1 MELIKG
7 FIKNYS
13 KIRDPIYGFIELP
26 DKFKPIID
34 HKLFQRLRRIG
45 QLPIEEMVYP
55 SSKHSRFEHS
65 LGTMYLAMMYAISI
79 IENYAGQ
86 LRIFFETNSHFK
98 HIEKTDEMKQQF
110 ILSAGLI
117 GLLHD
122 IGHAP
127 FSHTMEDALKNIFNY
142 NHEIIGME
150 IINII
155 DKDLDYKGWNAFQVT
170 KNVLNKKSEY
180 KTLDPVSKIL
190 RDMIDH
196 SLIDVDKG
204 DYLLRDSYHCG
215 VNYGE
220 YDFYRL
226 WNFAQLHKKDGDNY
240 QIVFNKKVATEVWKI
255 RFCRFSMFVNVYKH
269 HIREITDAMLVN
281 IIQKA
286 VQNHKLKDFIPID
299 DNNKINWNEFV
310 FWNDDTFLSKI
321 SLVEEQYIND
331 FITRNLYKR
340 YIEIKINKNDTFD
353 YDYMYEQILELEEF
367 KKNGILKNDFLFY
380 KTSKIIPPVNE
391 KSIQN
396 IKIILDSD
404 KVISISDYFNFTNF
418 TKIKN
423 DINIIKIFIKKEK
436 LEYINHSRIKNQV
449 IGIITPNLFNYNTKE
464 K

>member
-7 FIKNYS
+7 FIKDYS

-79 IENYAGQ
+79 IENYSGQ
-86 LRIFFETNSHFK
+86 LKIFFETNTNLK

-127 FSHTMEDALKNIFNY
+127 FSHTMEDALKNIFDY
-142 NHEIIGME
+142 NHEIIGID

-155 DKDLDYKGWNAFQVT
+155 DKDLDLEGWSAFKIT
-170 KNVLNKKSEY
+170 KKVLNKKNKYE
-180 KTLDPVSKIL
+180 TLDPVSRIL

-226 WNFAQLHKKDGDNY
+226 WSFAQLHKDGEIY
-240 QIVFNKKVATEVWKI
+240 QVVFNKKVATEVWKI
-255 RFCRFSMFVNVYKH
+255 RFCRFSMFINVYKH
-269 HIREITDAMLVN
+269 HIREITDAMLIN

-286 VQNHKLKDFIPID
+286 VQSHQLKNFLPID
-299 DNNKINWNEFV
+299 DNNKISWNEFV
-310 FWNDDTFLSKI
+310 FWNDDTFLGKI
-321 SLVEEQYIND
+321 SSVEEKYIND
-331 FITRNLYKR
+331 FITRKLYKR
-340 YIEIKINKNDTFD
+340 YIEIPIDENDTLD
-353 YDYMYEQILELEEF
+353 YDYINNQILELEEF
-367 KKNGILKNDFLFY
+367 KKNKILKDDFLIY
-380 KTSKIIPPVNE
+380 KTKKIISPVNE
-391 KSIQN
+391 KPIQN
-396 IKIILDSD
+396 IKIILDD
-404 KVISISDYFNFTNF
+404 DQIISISDYFNFSNST
-418 TKIKN
+418 TIKN

-436 LEYINHSRIKNQV
+436 LGYVNNKNIENQ
-449 IGIITPNLFNYNTKE
+449 ITGIITPNLFNYSIKE